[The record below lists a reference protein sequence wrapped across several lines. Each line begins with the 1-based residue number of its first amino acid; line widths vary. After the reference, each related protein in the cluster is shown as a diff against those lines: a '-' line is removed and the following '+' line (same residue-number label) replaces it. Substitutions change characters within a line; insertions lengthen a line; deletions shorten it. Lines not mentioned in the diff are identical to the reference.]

1 MKKNTRYD
9 KLAIEREAILS
20 AKQGRITE
28 PLGEF
33 ILQRAIEIA
42 GSAFVTDGN
51 EELKQSLIDSAVMRS
66 CEKFLYYYQGG
77 KSAAN
82 LIISIIYSTMTNK
95 IVSLNHSDVYGHN
108 IKGYVVSVEDGEK
121 VISLKRYIKD
131 SYLSQQL

>member
-1 MKKNTRYD
+1 MRYD
-9 KLAIEREAILS
+9 KEAVEREAMLS
-20 AKQGRITE
+20 VQQGKLTE
-28 PLGEF
+28 PLGRF

-42 GSAFVTDGN
+42 GSAFVTAGN
-51 EELKQSLIDSAVMRS
+51 DELKQALVDAAVMRT

-108 IKGYVVSVEDGEK
+108 IKGYVVCIENGEK
-121 VISLKRYIKD
+121 FTRLQRYVKD
-131 SYLSQQL
+131 SYLSEKL

>member
-9 KLAIEREAILS
+9 KSLIESEALLS
-20 AKQGRITE
+20 VRQDRITE

-33 ILQRAIEIA
+33 ILQRAIEVA

-51 EELKQSLIDSAVMRS
+51 NELKQALIDAAVMRT
-66 CEKFLYYYQGG
+66 CEKFLHYYQEGG
-77 KSAAN
+77 SAAN

-108 IKGYVVSVEDGEK
+108 IKGYVVCVENGEK
-121 VISLKRYIKD
+121 FTRLKRYVKD
-131 SYLSQQL
+131 NYLSEKL

>member
-1 MKKNTRYD
+1 LKKNTRYD
-9 KLAIEREAILS
+9 KVAIEREAILS

-33 ILQRAIEIA
+33 ILQRSIEIA

-51 EELKQSLIDSAVMRS
+51 EELKQSLIDSAVMRT

-95 IVSLNHSDVYGHN
+95 IVSLNHSDIYGHN
-108 IKGYVVSVEDGEK
+108 IKGYVVCIEDGEK
-121 VISLKRYIKD
+121 FTRLQRYVKD

>member
-1 MKKNTRYD
+1 LRYD
-9 KLAIEREAILS
+9 KAYIEKEAILS
-20 AKQGRITE
+20 VKQNKITE

-42 GSAFVTDGN
+42 SSAFVTDGN
-51 EELKQSLIDSAVMRS
+51 SELHQALIDAAVMRT
-66 CEKFLYYYQGG
+66 CEKFLYYYKQG

-108 IKGYVVSVEDGEK
+108 IKGYVVCIENGEK
-121 VISLKRYIKD
+121 FTRLQRYVKD
-131 SYLSQQL
+131 NYLSEKL

>member
-9 KLAIEREAILS
+9 KVAIEREAILS

-33 ILQRAIEIA
+33 ILQRSIEIA

-51 EELKQSLIDSAVMRS
+51 EELKQSLIDSAVMRT

-95 IVSLNHSDVYGHN
+95 IVSLNHSDIYGHN
-108 IKGYVVSVEDGEK
+108 IKGYVVCIEDGEK
-121 VISLKRYIKD
+121 FTRLQRYVKD